1 MKTRSVVGSG
11 SGAGAGFAK
20 TERGGFRSGRRPTGW
35 WDADAA
41 GRSRGGARAGL
52 PATFHR

>member
-11 SGAGAGFAK
+11 SGAGFAK
-20 TERGGFRSGRRPTGW
+20 TERGGFRCCRRPTSW

-41 GRSRGGARAGL
+41 GCSRWDARAGL